1 MRIIFIAMILCMILS
16 GCSSEFYKH
25 DSIYKD
31 WDHVKFSWWEYE
43 NPTAEH
49 AQMSAE
55 HGWWG
60 EEIPYVP
67 AE

>member
-1 MRIIFIAMILCMILS
+1 MKKLFIFILLAILIA

-25 DSIYKD
+25 DSVFKD
-31 WDHVKFSWWEYE
+31 WEHVKFSWWGYK

-49 AQMSAE
+49 AKMSQE
-55 HGWWG
+55 RGWWG
-60 EEIPYVP
+60 EEIPYIP